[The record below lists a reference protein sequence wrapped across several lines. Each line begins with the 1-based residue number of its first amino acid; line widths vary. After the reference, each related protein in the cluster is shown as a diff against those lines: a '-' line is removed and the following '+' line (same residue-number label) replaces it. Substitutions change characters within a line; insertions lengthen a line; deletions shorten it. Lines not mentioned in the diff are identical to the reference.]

1 MRAPKA
7 RANVFAKK
15 VSNHRFWKK
24 KSIKKYESKKK
35 YKKSIKVSKKYNLAD
50 FLKKV

>member
-7 RANVFAKK
+7 RAVFFPKKK

-24 KSIKKYESKKK
+24 KSIKKCEIKKK
-35 YKKSIKVSKKYNLAD
+35 YKKKYKSIK
-50 FLKKV
+50 KV